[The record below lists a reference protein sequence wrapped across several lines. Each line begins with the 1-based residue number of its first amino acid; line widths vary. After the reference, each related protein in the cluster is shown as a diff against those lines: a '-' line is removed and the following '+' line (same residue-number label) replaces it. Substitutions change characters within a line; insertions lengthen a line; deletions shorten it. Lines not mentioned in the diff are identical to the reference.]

1 MGDVLMGLGV
11 LLAIIGP
18 LLLIPITWLLYRFV
32 LKPFLGST
40 KLALPLSIL
49 VVAAAMALTYLPGRR
64 AFDRRCTAAGPPVV
78 SEQVNVG
85 GFFRTAM
92 YAYEAA
98 VYLTQD
104 GFDFV
109 EAPDPYRKGV
119 NLRYTKA
126 SNGEVRQEEVMEI
139 ESLHA
144 VRETYEQVDGG
155 ISSVEK
161 VIYEV
166 ATGRALGRATQ
177 LIYQGGPLSI
187 LLGTMGIA
195 SCPDPA
201 TAQGGK
207 EFQIFYDLE
216 SYVLRAKPLP

>member
-1 MGDVLMGLGV
+1 MGELMIGLGV

-18 LLLIPITWLLYRFV
+18 LLLIPITWLLYRFA
-32 LKPFLGST
+32 LKPLLGSV

-49 VVAAAMALTYLPGRR
+49 LVIAAVAFTYLPGRR
-64 AFDRRCTAAGPPVV
+64 AFDRRCAAAGPPVV
-78 SEQVNVG
+78 SEQVNVV

-92 YAYEAA
+92 FAYEAA
-98 VYLTQD
+98 GYLTQD

-119 NLRYTKA
+119 TLRYTKA
-126 SNGEVRQEEVMEI
+126 SNDEVRQEEVTAI
-139 ESLHA
+139 ESLYA
-144 VRETYEQVDGG
+144 VRETFAQLDGG

-161 VIYEV
+161 VIYEI

-187 LLGTMGIA
+187 LLGTMGVA
-195 SCPDPA
+195 SCPDPG

-216 SYVLRAKPLP
+216 SYVLKAKPLP